1 MPHAENTARPK
12 GVAAH
17 GGETLPT
24 INTKGQILNA
34 KGQAVGYVDKSG
46 HMHLPQ
52 ISEKSTASLAWLG
65 LGIASLAAIIGLAAD
80 RKRR

>member
-1 MPHAENTARPK
+1 
-12 GVAAH
+12 
-17 GGETLPT
+17 
-24 INTKGQILNA
+24 
-34 KGQAVGYVDKSG
+34 
-46 HMHLPQ
+46 MHLPQ